1 MRLRIIELQEMQ
13 KDGGLHDGD
22 FLDESL
28 QALRTLAER
37 TLRMPDEVTQI
48 LGQGGSS
55 VDVNQCVRDAIKT
68 LGIPPKVKLHP
79 NLDERIPRLPLYCFD
94 VVVQNLLQNAVDAM
108 PEGGQLHVSTL
119 AMLNPKL
126 PTGYF
131 QLVVRDTGQGMPP
144 DVQKRIF
151 ELNFTTKR
159 EKGKGLGLGMWW
171 VRNFVR
177 RARGDITIH
186 TIPGSGHRGHRQDPG
201 GPAGQHRDRGRRVTA
216 MSRGGTAVRLS
227 ENILIVEDEDEW
239 RGVYSRAVDSRGSSR
254 RIMVAEDL
262 AAAKRLILA
271 ARFAVA
277 FVDVGLDASDDQ
289 NVDGLQVMRW
299 LRDTGDGTSIIVVTG
314 RSGQDALR
322 IGRDAIKEYGA
333 FNTVGKST
341 VTPAQLRNLLD
352 GGLEAFR
359 DSQEKRDGKAG
370 GTAARDALRGQHGR
384 PGRQPGLGPPGH
396 GGNRFQG
403 QRGQVLPVP
412 RRSSRQLPPGRRP
425 AAGRTAVV
433 DASAGLVHGDYWS
446 RAQAGGIVVCFGQA
460 AAVDRALLERG
471 RDGQLLG
478 QYSAGESAEEL
489 TAADG
494 AVKGVVLLL
503 RESQREDFRGE
514 SGRTEDRS
522 ASGLSG

>member
-1 MRLRIIELQEMQ
+1 
-13 KDGGLHDGD
+13 
-22 FLDESL
+22 
-28 QALRTLAER
+28 
-37 TLRMPDEVTQI
+37 
-48 LGQGGSS
+48 
-55 VDVNQCVRDAIKT
+55 
-68 LGIPPKVKLHP
+68 
-79 NLDERIPRLPLYCFD
+79 
-94 VVVQNLLQNAVDAM
+94 
-108 PEGGQLHVSTL
+108 
-119 AMLNPKL
+119 
-126 PTGYF
+126 
-131 QLVVRDTGQGMPP
+131 
-144 DVQKRIF
+144 
-151 ELNFTTKR
+151 
-159 EKGKGLGLGMWW
+159 
-171 VRNFVR
+171 
-177 RARGDITIH
+177 
-186 TIPGSGHRGHRQDPG
+186 
-201 GPAGQHRDRGRRVTA
+201 
-216 MSRGGTAVRLS
+216 VRLS

-333 FNTVGKST
+333 FDTVGKST

-370 GTAARDALRGQHGR
+370 GTAARDALRGQPADPAGSQVWDLQVMEATGFKGSVDR
-384 PGRQPGLGPPGH
+384 FYQFLGDLLGSY
-396 GGNRFQG
+396 
-403 QRGQVLPVP
+403 LPVV
-412 RRSSRQLPPGRRP
+412 GRRP
-425 AAGRTAVV
+425 GEPAVV

-471 RDGQLLG
+471 RDGLLLG

-514 SGRTEDRS
+514 SGRLTDRS